1 MRNKIIEALLYIQGD
16 QGLSLEQIKYVFDLM
31 TIDEAKKVI
40 KDFISYFNQQDR
52 GIKVVSFNDI
62 YKFATREGVKEAVEK
77 LVSIKRRGKLTNG
90 MMEVV
95 GIIAYKQPIT
105 RGGINKIR
113 GVDSN
118 SLVQSLIDK
127 KLIEE
132 VGKSP
137 TPGNPALFGVTNKF
151 YDYFKLKTLSELPKL
166 TEFEFDDNPE
176 NNDEL
181 IYLLLKDKIKKE

>member
-16 QGLSLEQIKYVFDLM
+16 QGLSLEQIKEVFDLM
-31 TIDEAKKVI
+31 TIEEAKKVI
-40 KDFISYFNQQDR
+40 KDFISFFNQQDR
-52 GIKVVSFNDI
+52 GLKVVNFNDV
-62 YKFATREGVKEAVEK
+62 YKLATRETVREAVEK
-77 LVSIKRRGKLTNG
+77 LVSIKRRGKLTAG

-95 GIIAYKQPIT
+95 GIVAYKQPIT
-105 RGGINKIR
+105 RGGISKIR

-137 TPGNPALFGVTNKF
+137 TPGTPALFGVTNKF

-166 TEFEFDDNPE
+166 AEFEFDDNPE
-176 NNDEL
+176 ANEGIDL
-181 IYLLLKDKIKKE
+181 FSSQRHDQ